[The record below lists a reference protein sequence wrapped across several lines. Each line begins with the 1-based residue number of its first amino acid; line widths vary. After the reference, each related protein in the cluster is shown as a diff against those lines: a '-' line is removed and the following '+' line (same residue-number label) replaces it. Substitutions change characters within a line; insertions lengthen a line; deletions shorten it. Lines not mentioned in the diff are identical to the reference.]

1 VRDVLRRISLSRN
14 TWRNARTGALIKSL
28 QRQHWLMSSGQ
39 RSVYD
44 QDMQQAFTL
53 AEQVSSGLVQTEMLV
68 DEKHLIGRT
77 STLETKPLGILFKV
91 SHASA
96 LILF

>member
-1 VRDVLRRISLSRN
+1 MLKRISLSRN

-28 QRQHWLMSSGQ
+28 HRQNWILSSGQ

-53 AEQVSSGLVQTEMLV
+53 AEQVSSGLVQTEAFTE
-68 DEKHLIGRT
+68 EKTVERF
-77 STLETKPLGILFKV
+77 SLETRPLGILFKV
-91 SHASA
+91 
-96 LILF
+96 